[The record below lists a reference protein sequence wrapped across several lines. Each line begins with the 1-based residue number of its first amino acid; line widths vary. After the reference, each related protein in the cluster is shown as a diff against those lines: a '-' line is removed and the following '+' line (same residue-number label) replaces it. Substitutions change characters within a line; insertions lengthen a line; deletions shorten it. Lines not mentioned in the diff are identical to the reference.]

1 MRSRD
6 QPARLGAVL
15 YDGVEPIE
23 VGGTIGV
30 VSMAARILPAIE
42 AITIAHIAGP
52 VALAGGPFIALA
64 ISVPLPASA
73 P

>member
-1 MRSRD
+1 MRNRD
-6 QPARLGAVL
+6 QRACLGVVL
-15 YDGVEPIE
+15 YDGVEPID

-30 VSMAARILPAIE
+30 VSLAAHVLPAIE

-64 ISVPLPASA
+64 ISVPLPVSA